1 MKSYVEVYFP
11 EQLATFERLSVIQ
24 RADLFRYLVLLHDG
38 GVYNDV
44 DVYPEL
50 GVNLWMQDAM
60 SDVVFLSANGRYGP
74 L

>member
-1 MKSYVEVYFP
+1 MP
-11 EQLATFERLSVIQ
+11 
-24 RADLFRYLVLLHDG
+24 LHDG